1 MVQIGNEINNG
12 MCDAVKPDA
21 VVQLLKSGSKAVR
34 EKSKEY
40 GKDIQIVVHYTN
52 ISNSGEVHGLVSNLQ
67 DEKLDYDI
75 IGLSF
80 YPFWDGTMD
89 NMKSVVK
96 DIKDNFK
103 KKVMIAETSYCYTS
117 EDGDGCANSLVGTD
131 DIVDGYPATV
141 QGQADMVRDVF
152 AAANEAGATGVF
164 YWEGT

>member
-103 KKVMIAETSYCYTS
+103 K
-117 EDGDGCANSLVGTD
+117 
-131 DIVDGYPATV
+131 
-141 QGQADMVRDVF
+141 R
-152 AAANEAGATGVF
+152 
-164 YWEGT
+164 